1 MRKIK
6 RAGAWLLAA
15 ALCVTMLAGTAL
27 AFDSDAFREQHGDA
41 LLAKGVHLYGVHE
54 FREGLMPVLVRND
67 WNYALDTDWV
77 PETVWNYIDEN
88 FNVVDLN
95 KGRFTYVFPF
105 FEGLAAVI
113 GDDGVGYI
121 DKTGKIVIPCGFS
134 TYDVMGTVY
143 TGYFKDGTAP
153 VLKEHVNAD
162 PFSDNVPIYQVG
174 RIDRTGKLVQAYTV
188 MDALAGQNFI
198 SDVGDRLDTAQL
210 PEEPTADYSFK
221 VTRVKPEFYSKDDNG
236 DYILDNGASYGIT
249 FTNNTAAPLTREI
262 AFVSYGKKLN
272 EYAHLDAQIHYVSL
286 NMAAHGTQAV
296 NISSEFTRLS
306 GGDYG
311 FAVVDFDDAADKRS
325 FQSSVPMMA
334 NSDRA
339 IDNSSKGI
347 QWMRDTL
354 GVTVK

>member
-1 MRKIK
+1 
-6 RAGAWLLAA
+6 
-15 ALCVTMLAGTAL
+15 
-27 AFDSDAFREQHGDA
+27 
-41 LLAKGVHLYGVHE
+41 
-54 FREGLMPVLVRND
+54 MPVLVRND
-67 WNYALDTDWV
+67 WNYELDTDWV

-121 DKTGKIVIPCGFS
+121 DKTGKVVIPCGFS

-153 VLKEHVNAD
+153 VLKEHVNTD

-198 SDVGDRLDTAQL
+198 SDVGDRLDTMPA
-210 PEEPTADYSFK
+210 PEPPPDTDYSFK
-221 VTRVKPEFYSKDDNG
+221 VTRVKPEFYSKDSNG

-249 FTNNTAAPLTREI
+249 FTNNTAEPLTREI

-272 EYAHLDAQIHYVSL
+272 DTYPWVGKLNAQIHYVSL
-286 NMAAHGTQAV
+286 NMAAHDTQTV
-296 NISSEFTRLS
+296 SISSEFSRLS
-306 GGDYG
+306 GGDYA
-311 FAVVDFDDAADKRS
+311 FAAVDFDDAADKRA
-325 FQSSVPMMA
+325 FQSSVPMA
-334 NSDRA
+334 DKSDRA
-339 IDNSSKGI
+339 IDSGSKGV
-347 QWMRDTL
+347 QWLKDTL